1 MKADLKVVMKPW
13 LANGWQKNGIRDG
26 AQRYRCATCGET
38 TTNDGEIA
46 TRHCGEGM
54 NIAE

>member
-46 TRHCGEGM
+46 TRHC
-54 NIAE
+54 